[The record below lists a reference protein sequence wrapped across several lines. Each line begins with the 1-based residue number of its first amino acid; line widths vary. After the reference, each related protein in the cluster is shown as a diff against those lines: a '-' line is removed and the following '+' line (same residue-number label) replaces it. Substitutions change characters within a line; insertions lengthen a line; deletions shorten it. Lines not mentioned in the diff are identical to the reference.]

1 MEHDV
6 ARFPSQERDRTDPG
20 ERSRV
25 PTSVIL
31 ERLVQ
36 AAPPGTVALSWL
48 VDNLGARS
56 FGILML
62 LMALVGLV
70 PGASAV
76 IGVLLAFPASQMIL
90 ARPAPVLPRFITGR
104 SVPTDRL
111 ARLLKRVIPALS
123 FLERVVRPRW
133 RTPFEATK
141 RVVGSVILLLGV
153 TMLVPI
159 PFSHVIPAL
168 VIMLLALAFLEE
180 DGVLLCI
187 ALAAAMVS
195 LSITAAAVWGVVA
208 AGRLL

>member
-90 ARPAPVLPRFITGR
+90 ARPAPVLPRFIIGR

-111 ARLLKRVIPALS
+111 SRLLKRVIPALS